1 MPTYVHSLHVDD
13 DDDDWNPH
21 LTTKCKNFD
30 IWCKT
35 KIDDLGG
42 LTRAAA
48 KGLCINCDMK
58 FGEALELVE
67 DVECPVCLEVRT
79 GIRQLNC
86 IHSSCKTCFLKMN
99 IGMWDLD
106 TRPVEPPHET
116 EIDEDGEEIVKLP
129 NPEYEQWCEDDY
141 QWEQNGYAKDNTR
154 KCPLCRQ

>member
-1 MPTYVHSLHVDD
+1 MPTYVHSIWEDD
-13 DDDDWNPH
+13 DDNPH

-30 IWCKT
+30 IWCKC
-35 KIDDLGG
+35 KYDDHPGG
-42 LTRAAA
+42 TRAGS
-48 KGLCINCDMK
+48 KQLCVWCDMK
-58 FGEALELVE
+58 FGKTLELVE
-67 DVECPVCLEVRT
+67 DVECPVCLEVGT

-86 IHSSCKTCFLKMN
+86 SHSSCKTCFLKMN

-129 NPEYEQWCEDDY
+129 NPEYEQWCVDDN